1 MVMKANQIKPSAL
14 LATVVLGDVSPLVTE
29 EGRSVYEYLNGER
42 TENVKGY
49 ATELVLTNQNF
60 EKVRCETPNMPRIFM
75 GGKITEPVQVE
86 LVTQLQQL
94 RIRIMSKSM
103 LMTSFYQIQM
113 RWYYDGKNEK
123 WFT

>member
-14 LATVVLGDVSPLVTE
+14 LATVVLGDFSPLVTE

-49 ATELVLTNQNF
+49 ATELVLINQNF

-86 LVTQLQQL
+86 LVNPVAEIT
-94 RIRIMSKSM
+94 
-103 LMTSFYQIQM
+103 YQNNVKI
-113 RWYYDGKNEK
+113 YADDIILSDSDEVVL
-123 WFT
+123 

>member
-42 TENVKGY
+42 TENIKGY

-60 EKVRCETPNMPRIFM
+60 EKVVAKLQTCQESLW
-75 GGKITEPVQVE
+75 VE
-86 LVTQLQQL
+86 KLQSL
-94 RIRIMSKSM
+94 YRLS
-103 LMTSFYQIQM
+103 
-113 RWYYDGKNEK
+113 
-123 WFT
+123 

>member
-49 ATELVLTNQNF
+49 ATELVLINQNF

-75 GGKITEPVQVE
+75 VE
-86 LVTQLQQL
+86 KLQSL
-94 RIRIMSKSM
+94 YRLS
-103 LMTSFYQIQM
+103 
-113 RWYYDGKNEK
+113 
-123 WFT
+123 

>member
-42 TENVKGY
+42 TENIKGY

-60 EKVRCETPNMPRIFM
+60 EK
-75 GGKITEPVQVE
+75 GS
-86 LVTQLQQL
+86 L
-94 RIRIMSKSM
+94 RNSKHA
-103 LMTSFYQIQM
+103 
-113 RWYYDGKNEK
+113 KNLYGWK
-123 WFT
+123 NYRACTG

>member
-49 ATELVLTNQNF
+49 ATELVLTNRILKRFVAKLQTCQESLWV
-60 EKVRCETPNMPRIFM
+60 EK
-75 GGKITEPVQVE
+75 
-86 LVTQLQQL
+86 LQSL
-94 RIRIMSKSM
+94 YRLS
-103 LMTSFYQIQM
+103 
-113 RWYYDGKNEK
+113 
-123 WFT
+123 

>member
-49 ATELVLTNQNF
+49 ATELVLINQNF
-60 EKVRCETPNMPRIFM
+60 EKVRLRNSKHAKNLY
-75 GGKITEPVQVE
+75 GWKITEPVQVE
-86 LVTQLQQL
+86 LVNPVAEIT
-94 RIRIMSKSM
+94 
-103 LMTSFYQIQM
+103 YQNNVKI
-113 RWYYDGKNEK
+113 YADDIILSDSDEVVL
-123 WFT
+123 

>member
-42 TENVKGY
+42 TEKVKGY

-86 LVTQLQQL
+86 LVTQLQKL

>member
-42 TENVKGY
+42 TENIKGY

-60 EKVRCETPNMPRIFM
+60 EKVRCETPNMPRIFLWVE
-75 GGKITEPVQVE
+75 KITEPVQVE
-86 LVTQLQQL
+86 LVNPVAEIT
-94 RIRIMSKSM
+94 
-103 LMTSFYQIQM
+103 YQNNVKI
-113 RWYYDGKNEK
+113 YADDIILSDSDEVVL
-123 WFT
+123 

>member
-1 MVMKANQIKPSAL
+1 MVMKANQIKPSTL

-60 EKVRCETPNMPRIFM
+60 EKVRCETQ
-75 GGKITEPVQVE
+75 TCQESLWVE
-86 LVTQLQQL
+86 NYRACT
-94 RIRIMSKSM
+94 
-103 LMTSFYQIQM
+103 
-113 RWYYDGKNEK
+113 G
-123 WFT
+123 